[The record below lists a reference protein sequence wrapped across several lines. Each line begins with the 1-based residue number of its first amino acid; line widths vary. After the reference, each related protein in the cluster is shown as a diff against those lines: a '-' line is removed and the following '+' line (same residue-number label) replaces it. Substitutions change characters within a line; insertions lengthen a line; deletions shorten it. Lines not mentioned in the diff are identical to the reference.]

1 MIILKNKDRYEEAYF
16 EIVDIVNALKEYDVR
31 PKYFSLDNEMIIKQ
45 FMNSLPE
52 KCLAYLGSGDF
63 HYLTYFLIK
72 RLNIRPFVILFDN
85 HFDMNKAPKGFITC
99 GSWARQCIDEN
110 LVSGILVIGA
120 NKKYYF
126 NDMRYPFMYYI
137 EDGNKSINTKFM
149 RKIKGKDFYIS
160 VDKDVLSEKYV
171 KTNWD
176 QGNMELANLLN
187 KLKLFNRLGKVSG
200 VDICGDIANNPIEN
214 FIHPEFR
221 KAHEEVNHKIFEI
234 FLN

>member
-1 MIILKNKDRYEEAYF
+1 MIILKNKDRYEEAHF
-16 EIVDIVNALKEYDVR
+16 EIVDIVDALKEYDVR

-120 NKKYYF
+120 NKKY
-126 NDMRYPFMYYI
+126 
-137 EDGNKSINTKFM
+137 
-149 RKIKGKDFYIS
+149 
-160 VDKDVLSEKYV
+160 LS
-171 KTNWD
+171 
-176 QGNMELANLLN
+176 L
-187 KLKLFNRLGKVSG
+187 
-200 VDICGDIANNPIEN
+200 
-214 FIHPEFR
+214 IH
-221 KAHEEVNHKIFEI
+221 I
-234 FLN
+234 